1 LVVSISGV
9 PVRCVGNA
17 RSNGRRAANE
27 EKIMTRKII
36 VGEFISLDGV
46 VEAPDEWHFPYANE
60 EMFGAMWSQA
70 AEIDTMLLGRVTY
83 ESYAGAFADAP
94 ADDPVAEQM
103 NKPAKVVVSK
113 TLDDLAWKNST
124 LLRGD
129 VVEQATALKEQPG
142 GGILVTGSITLT
154 RTLLRA
160 GLVDE
165 ISLFVH
171 PIVVG
176 TGRRLFEDDGPQ
188 IPLTLADST
197 PFSTGVVHQIY
208 RRA

>member
-1 LVVSISGV
+1 
-9 PVRCVGNA
+9 
-17 RSNGRRAANE
+17 
-27 EKIMTRKII
+27 MTRKII

-46 VEAPDEWHFPYANE
+46 VEAPDEWHFPYVNE

-70 AEIDTMLLGRVTY
+70 AESDTMLLGRVTY
-83 ESYAGAFADAP
+83 ESYAGAFANAP
-94 ADDPVAEQM
+94 ADDPAASQM
-103 NKPAKVVVSK
+103 NRFAKVVVSK
-113 TLDDLAWKNST
+113 ALDHLTWQNST
-124 LLRGD
+124 LLSGD
-129 VVEQATALKEQPG
+129 VVEQVTALKEQPG

-176 TGRRLFEDDGPQ
+176 SGQRLFEEDGPQ
-188 IPLTLADST
+188 IPLTLVDCK
-197 PFSTGVVHQIY
+197 PLSTGVVHQTY
-208 RRA
+208 RRV